1 MATTSETLAGLI
13 QSKLAAVSDFTS
25 WTIGLR
31 RKEEALAIS
40 KFPAILIVA
49 MEPEELS
56 IDTDNRSEIGYG
68 YGIILAYKDEATQNA
83 ADANK
88 LPDWVRLAQQAIY
101 STVYQGFIIEEVTIE
116 KSSGLDLKG
125 LRENCLVSDF
135 FFRLSIMEDRF
146 V

>member
-1 MATTSETLAGLI
+1 MANTSVNLANLI
-13 QSKLAAVSDFTS
+13 KTKLSAVGAFST

-31 RKEEALAIS
+31 RKEEALAIAQ
-40 KFPAILIVA
+40 FPAILIVP

-56 IDTDNRSEIGYG
+56 LDTDDLSEIGYG

-88 LPDWVRLAQQAIY
+88 LPDWLRLAQTALDHTDY
-101 STVYQGFIIEEVTIE
+101 AGFTIE
-116 KSSGLDLKG
+116 DVQLRPTSGLDLKG

-135 FFRLSIMEDRF
+135 FFLLSVMEDRNI
-146 V
+146 